1 MMICFIALPLTPSL
15 AKDLFTKN
23 DDMETK
29 KDAIERIATEIEADL
44 AMLDLKTDIL
54 SCYTFDRRYKDGGG
68 TQLKV
73 EELRARLHVAKNVA
87 LQIRLM
93 NGK

>member
-1 MMICFIALPLTPSL
+1 MSCLNPSS
-15 AKDLFTKN
+15 AKTFSRREN
-23 DDMETK
+23 DMETK
-29 KDAIERIATEIEADL
+29 QEAIKRIATEIEADL
-44 AMLDLKTDIL
+44 AMLDLKTDRL

-68 TQLKV
+68 MQLKV
-73 EELRARLHVAKNVA
+73 EELRARLLVAKNVA

>member
-1 MMICFIALPLTPSL
+1 
-15 AKDLFTKN
+15 
-23 DDMETK
+23 METK
-29 KDAIERIATEIEADL
+29 KEAIERIATEIEADL
-44 AMLDLKTDIL
+44 AKIDLKTDRL

-68 TQLKV
+68 MQLKV
-73 EELRARLHVAKNVA
+73 EELRARLLVAKNVA